1 MLGNPYDP
9 DCPTRALLDRI
20 GDQWTVL
27 IVGVLGDG
35 PLRFTEIGKR
45 VRGISQKVLTQT
57 LRSLVRD
64 GILTRTAY
72 PEIPPHV
79 EYELT
84 DLGRNLAE
92 PLDML
97 DKWARV
103 HMGEVLDAR
112 KSYDGASLSRADGNV
127 SQGTGAQAPRAAV

>member
-84 DLGRNLAE
+84 ALGRNLAE
-92 PLDML
+92 PLEML

-112 KSYDGASLSRADGNV
+112 KNHDGQLTA
-127 SQGTGAQAPRAAV
+127 

>member
-84 DLGRNLAE
+84 ALGRNLAE
-92 PLDML
+92 PLAML

-103 HMGEVLDAR
+103 HMGEVLDSR
-112 KSYDGASLSRADGNV
+112 KSYDGQLSA
-127 SQGTGAQAPRAAV
+127 